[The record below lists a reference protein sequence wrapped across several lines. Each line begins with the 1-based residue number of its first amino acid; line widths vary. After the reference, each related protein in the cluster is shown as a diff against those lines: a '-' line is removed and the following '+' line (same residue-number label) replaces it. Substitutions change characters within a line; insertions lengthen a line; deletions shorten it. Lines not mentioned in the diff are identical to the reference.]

1 MSFKLPPAKAV
12 LAMKT
17 PSDLIFFLGEKE
29 SSVQGSS
36 ESLQRLVA
44 ASIAVPDAKAVRT
57 QSDDPLLQTVLIS
70 ASYAAIET
78 QQQRGFLQALAA
90 EFLAILVLSSDQN
103 HRVAEYFRLG
113 VADVVFP
120 QSSDQEITEILE
132 RVSDLAQSRDQKR
145 RYRSELE
152 QTNQNLQNSL
162 QLLKQDQ
169 LAGLEVQKSL
179 MPESPLKFG
188 DYEISHSVTPSL
200 YLSGD
205 FVGYNFVLGRY
216 LLFYFADVS
225 GHGASSAFVTVLLR
239 FMIGRVIRK
248 HQVQQ
253 DYAAL
258 AQAPEGLVESINSQ
272 LLATGLGKHLTI
284 VAGSLD
290 TETRQLRYVIGAQ
303 QPSPILISDGE
314 ARFLPGKG
322 KPAGIFE
329 DVKWVVEEV
338 SLPESFALVLL
349 SDGVFD
355 LVSDKEIVDK
365 EQTLLSYLTARSGNI
380 DTLKDALFLDDI
392 EDPQDDISVLLLT
405 RGM

>member
-1 MSFKLPPAKAV
+1 MSLKRPPAKAV
-12 LAMKT
+12 LAMKA

-29 SSVQGSS
+29 PSIQGASN
-36 ESLQRLVA
+36 SLQLL
-44 ASIAVPDAKAVRT
+44 IT
-57 QSDDPLLQTVLIS
+57 QSTALQNIEAIRARCQDPMLQPLLVS
-70 ASYAAIET
+70 ADKLAIESDS
-78 QQQRGFLQALAA
+78 QREYLKALAA
-90 EFLAILVLSSDQN
+90 EFLVIILLGADQS
-103 HRVAEYFRLG
+103 HLVADYFRLG
-113 VADVVFP
+113 VADVAFP
-120 QSSDQEITEILE
+120 HSSDKELAAILE
-132 RVSDLAQSRDQKR
+132 RVDSLADSRDQKR
-145 RYRSELE
+145 LYRSELE
-152 QTNQNLQNSL
+152 KTNQNLHESL
-162 QLLKQDQ
+162 HLLKQDQ
-169 LAGLEVQKSL
+169 MAGLEVQKSL

-188 DYEISHSVTPSL
+188 DYEISHSITPSL

-225 GHGASSAFVTVLLR
+225 GHGSSSAFVTVLLR

-248 HQVQQ
+248 HQVQK

-290 TETRQLRYVIGAQ
+290 TETRKLRYVIGAQ
-303 QPSPILISDGE
+303 QPAPILISDGQ

-329 DVKWVVEEV
+329 GATWAVEEV
-338 SLPESFALVLL
+338 ALPESFALVLL

-355 LVSDKEIVDK
+355 LLSDKEIVDK
-365 EQTLLSYLTARSGNI
+365 EKTLLKYLRTSSESL
-380 DTLKDALFLDDI
+380 DKLKDALFIDDI